1 LGGVAGVEVGEVF
14 DEVGAEGCCL
24 GAGEAD
30 GLDSAAAVEDDAAG
44 VAGEA
49 GGAEGFEAFGETLAG
64 VV

>member
-1 LGGVAGVEVGEVF
+1 
-14 DEVGAEGCCL
+14 
-24 GAGEAD
+24 
-30 GLDSAAAVEDDAAG
+30 LDSAAAVEDDAAG